1 MGSGWDENGTW
12 GQDIGMRLGYGA
24 RTLEQGWDG
33 GMGQSWDTGLGTRG
47 WGTGTGLGH
56 WDGAGAR
63 GRDRRRPGLGS
74 GLWPGRGAGPSPGFL
89 AYPRAGPC
97 RTALAALSSSRAAM
111 AGGGAGPE
119 MAAASS
125 RSAPAGPAPFRS
137 GPGAAPP
144 QGPSVPRPSSPGP
157 PPAAMES
164 SMDFQAEP
172 SAPEPPAMDTEEGP
186 GGQPAAPGP
195 GVEPPG
201 TGTAGGRR
209 GGEAAPGTGTGEAS
223 GRNGGEQA
231 EEPGVGGAPRGAGP
245 PRAPSSRDMELDEAP
260 EDAEPAEMQGL
271 LAQLETLDP
280 SFRDTPEPPSA
291 SSPGTAP
298 AVGERHPRGSAGCR
312 GGCRP
317 CPLHVA
323 TGRGLATR
331 PCCSQHSA
339 CSRPCHG
346 LLFAEA
352 DREDL
357 LSLLSYEGGLPEA
370 GAETP
375 LARSDVLAGTSL
387 EMLQA
392 PEEAVAVVVE
402 PGGPGGSQGGPA
414 GGWFYGEGLGEVDPT
429 CEGNRDSSPEPAWA
443 ALSPAAAPPEKEQL
457 PQGSVT
463 NKESPS
469 SCPAFKDVPGPCDP
483 EDLLDGVIFGAKY
496 LGSTQLVSERNPPTS
511 VRMAQAQEAVDRIKA
526 PEGESQP
533 MTEVDLFVSTQRI
546 KVLTADTQEA
556 MMDHSLQTI
565 SYIADIGSLVVLM
578 ARRKLPR
585 RAEAAEEKRLYK
597 MICHV
602 FHSAD
607 AQIIAQAI
615 GQAFGVAYQRFLEAN
630 SIDPSE
636 LSPRQ
641 YSRAL
646 EDQEQYNAELT
657 HFSRQENCKDVCIRK
672 QKGEILGIAI
682 VESGWG
688 SILPTVVVANLM
700 HGGPAERSGELS
712 IGDRLMSVNGTSLVG
727 LPLTTCQSIIRELKH
742 QTEVTLNIVHCP
754 PVTTAV
760 IRRPDSKYQLGF
772 CVENGVVSA
781 GTDSSRARPG
791 SAEGFCRPSG
801 RGMRGSGCV
810 CVDEHA
816 APMLSAGAEVSRVS
830 AVPR

>member
-1 MGSGWDENGTW
+1 
-12 GQDIGMRLGYGA
+12 
-24 RTLEQGWDG
+24 
-33 GMGQSWDTGLGTRG
+33 
-47 WGTGTGLGH
+47 
-56 WDGAGAR
+56 
-63 GRDRRRPGLGS
+63 
-74 GLWPGRGAGPSPGFL
+74 
-89 AYPRAGPC
+89 
-97 RTALAALSSSRAAM
+97 
-111 AGGGAGPE
+111 
-119 MAAASS
+119 
-125 RSAPAGPAPFRS
+125 
-137 GPGAAPP
+137 
-144 QGPSVPRPSSPGP
+144 
-157 PPAAMES
+157 MES
-164 SMDFQAEP
+164 SMDFQAAAPAAPDLGGDE
-172 SAPEPPAMDTEEGP
+172 APEPPAMDTEEGP
-186 GGQPAAPGP
+186 AVRSGAPARRVGAGQLGEPRLVSLRPGCSSEQDLPVSEGQRGALGPSSGPASGSDLGGGAGGQAELCWDLGRETDEEA
-195 GVEPPG
+195 
-201 TGTAGGRR
+201 GTAGPR
-209 GGEAAPGTGTGEAS
+209 GSTGWKSSTGS
-223 GRNGGEQA
+223 
-231 EEPGVGGAPRGAGP
+231 APRGVGH
-245 PRAPSSRDMELDEAP
+245 PRALSSGDLTGMELDETPEASAHP
-260 EDAEPAEMQGL
+260 SRAEWAEDAEDEPSEIQGL
-271 LAQLETLDP
+271 LAQLKTLDP
-280 SFRDTPEPPSA
+280 NLCDRSPTSEQGMLPSA
-291 SSPGTAP
+291 STGTAS
-298 AVGERHPRGSAGCR
+298 SAGTVPQQARQSYGQCQ
-312 GGCRP
+312 GKCRP

-323 TGRGLATR
+323 TGRGLETR
-331 PCCSQHSA
+331 PCCAQHSA

-357 LSLLSYEGGLPEA
+357 LSLLCYEGGLPEA
-370 GAETP
+370 SAETP
-375 LARSDVLAGTSL
+375 LARSDVLAGTNL

-392 PEEAVAVVVE
+392 QEEPAAVE
-402 PGGPGGSQGGPA
+402 TQ
-414 GGWFYGEGLGEVDPT
+414 EGLGRPESSEEGSCGGWYYREGLCKVDSA
-429 CEGNRDSSPEPAWA
+429 CEGKQDSSPEPDWVT
-443 ALSPAAAPPEKEQL
+443 LPPTPAPEAEQP
-457 PQGSVT
+457 PQGNVT
-463 NKESPS
+463 NREPPS
-469 SCPAFKDVPGPCDP
+469 SCPAFKEVPGPCDP
-483 EDLLDGVIFGAKY
+483 EDLLDGVIFVAKY

-585 RAEAAEEKRLYK
+585 PSEVAEEKRLYK

-636 LSPRQ
+636 LTPRQ

-688 SILPTVVVANLM
+688 SILPTVVIANLM

-727 LPLTTCQSIIRELKH
+727 LPLATCQSIIRELKH

-772 CVENGVVSA
+772 CVENGVICSL
-781 GTDSSRARPG
+781 
-791 SAEGFCRPSG
+791 
-801 RGMRGSGCV
+801 MRGGI
-810 CVDEHA
+810 
-816 APMLSAGAEVSRVS
+816 AERGGIRVGHRIIEINGQSVVATPHEKIIQILTQAVSEVHIKTMPASTYRLLTGQEQ
-830 AVPR
+830 PIFL

>member
-1 MGSGWDENGTW
+1 
-12 GQDIGMRLGYGA
+12 
-24 RTLEQGWDG
+24 
-33 GMGQSWDTGLGTRG
+33 
-47 WGTGTGLGH
+47 
-56 WDGAGAR
+56 
-63 GRDRRRPGLGS
+63 
-74 GLWPGRGAGPSPGFL
+74 
-89 AYPRAGPC
+89 
-97 RTALAALSSSRAAM
+97 
-111 AGGGAGPE
+111 
-119 MAAASS
+119 
-125 RSAPAGPAPFRS
+125 
-137 GPGAAPP
+137 
-144 QGPSVPRPSSPGP
+144 
-157 PPAAMES
+157 MES
-164 SMDFQAEP
+164 AMDFQP
-172 SAPEPPAMDTEEGP
+172 APDLPAMDTEEG
-186 GGQPAAPGP
+186 Q
-195 GVEPPG
+195 
-201 TGTAGGRR
+201 R
-209 GGEAAPGTGTGEAS
+209 
-223 GRNGGEQA
+223 
-231 EEPGVGGAPRGAGP
+231 GAPRATAAEGQLEGPAFSSTTVDQQRSLEPGSGPASAMNLNSGDEQSGLCRNSGREMEEEVVTTGPQSPTDWRPSVESISRDTGP
-245 PRAPSSRDMELDEAP
+245 PRTPSSGTMELDEEP
-260 EDAEPAEMQGL
+260 EEEPSEMQGL
-271 LAQLETLDP
+271 LAQLETLSP
-280 SFRDTPEPPSA
+280 SLCDAPN
-291 SSPGTAP
+291 TAP
-298 AVGERHPRGSAGCR
+298 VAGKRGYAECR
-312 GGCRP
+312 GECQP

-323 TGRGLATR
+323 TGRGLAVH
-331 PCCSQHSA
+331 PCCAQHSA
-339 CSRPCHG
+339 HSRPCHG

-357 LSLLSYEGGLPEA
+357 LNLLCYEGGLPEA
-370 GAETP
+370 DTETP
-375 LARSDVLAGTSL
+375 LTRSEVLAGTKL
-387 EMLQA
+387 EMLQT
-392 PEEAVAVVVE
+392 PEEHTAAHG
-402 PGGPGGSQGGPA
+402 PGGPDGSEEGPS
-414 GGWFYGEGLGEVDPT
+414 GSWIYGDGLSEDKPT
-429 CEGNRDSSPEPAWA
+429 CEGSRDSSPEPTWA
-443 ALSPAAAPPEKEQL
+443 ELSPAVTPEKERP
-457 PQGSVT
+457 PQSSVT

-469 SCPAFKDVPGPCDP
+469 SCLAFKEVPGPCDP

-641 YSRAL
+641 YSRTL

-688 SILPTVVVANLM
+688 SILPTVVIANLM

-712 IGDRLMSVNGTSLVG
+712 IGDRLMSINGTSLVG

-742 QTEVTLNIVHCP
+742 QTEVMLNIVHCS

-772 CVENGVVSA
+772 CVENGVICSL
-781 GTDSSRARPG
+781 
-791 SAEGFCRPSG
+791 
-801 RGMRGSGCV
+801 MRGGI
-810 CVDEHA
+810 
-816 APMLSAGAEVSRVS
+816 AEKGGIRVGHRIIEINGQSVVATPHEKIIQILTQAVSEVHIKTMPASTYRLLTGQEQPVFL
-830 AVPR
+830 

>member
-1 MGSGWDENGTW
+1 
-12 GQDIGMRLGYGA
+12 
-24 RTLEQGWDG
+24 
-33 GMGQSWDTGLGTRG
+33 
-47 WGTGTGLGH
+47 
-56 WDGAGAR
+56 
-63 GRDRRRPGLGS
+63 
-74 GLWPGRGAGPSPGFL
+74 
-89 AYPRAGPC
+89 
-97 RTALAALSSSRAAM
+97 
-111 AGGGAGPE
+111 
-119 MAAASS
+119 
-125 RSAPAGPAPFRS
+125 
-137 GPGAAPP
+137 
-144 QGPSVPRPSSPGP
+144 
-157 PPAAMES
+157 MES
-164 SMDFQAEP
+164 SMDFQAAAAPAPELG
-172 SAPEPPAMDTEEGP
+172 SDEAPEPPAMDTEEGP
-186 GGQPAAPGP
+186 AVRPGAPELRVGDGQVEGPPFITLPPGCGPGRDLPVPEGQRRGLGPSSGPASATDLKGGGGGQT
-195 GVEPPG
+195 ELC
-201 TGTAGGRR
+201 RD
-209 GGEAAPGTGTGEAS
+209 S
-223 GRNGGEQA
+223 GREMEEEAVTTGPQGSA
-231 EEPGVGGAPRGAGP
+231 EWKPSARSTPRGAGR
-245 PRAPSSRDMELDEAP
+245 PRVPSSGDPTGMELDEAP
-260 EDAEPAEMQGL
+260 EAGTRRGRAKWAEDAEDEPSEIQGL

-280 SFRDTPEPPSA
+280 NLCDHSPASERGPLPSLSA
-291 SSPGTAP
+291 STDHLA
-298 AVGERHPRGSAGCR
+298 GEQAQGYGECQ
-312 GGCRP
+312 GKCRP

-323 TGRGLATR
+323 MGRGLETR
-331 PCCSQHSA
+331 PCCAQHSP

-357 LSLLSYEGGLPEA
+357 LSLLCYEGGLPEA
-370 GAETP
+370 STETP
-375 LARSDVLAGTSL
+375 LARSDILAGTNL

-392 PEEAVAVVVE
+392 REELAAVEKPEGLGKAEE
-402 PGGPGGSQGGPA
+402 GPSGS
-414 GGWFYGEGLGEVDPT
+414 WYYGEGLCEVESA
-429 CEGNRDSSPEPAWA
+429 CEGNREGSLEPAWV
-443 ALSPAAAPPEKEQL
+443 ALPPAPAPEAEQP
-457 PQGSVT
+457 PQGGVT
-463 NKESPS
+463 NREPPS
-469 SCPAFKDVPGPCDP
+469 SCLAFKEVPGPCDP

-585 RAEAAEEKRLYK
+585 RSEGAEEKRLYK

-615 GQAFGVAYQRFLEAN
+615 GQAFSVAYQRFLEAN

-688 SILPTVVVANLM
+688 SILPTVVIANLM

-727 LPLTTCQSIIRELKH
+727 LPLATCQGIIRELKH

-772 CVENGVVSA
+772 CVENGVICSL
-781 GTDSSRARPG
+781 
-791 SAEGFCRPSG
+791 
-801 RGMRGSGCV
+801 MRGGI
-810 CVDEHA
+810 
-816 APMLSAGAEVSRVS
+816 AERGGIRVGHRIIEINGQS
-830 AVPR
+830 VVATPHEKIIQILTQAVREVHIKTMPASTYRLLTGQEQPVFL

>member
-1 MGSGWDENGTW
+1 
-12 GQDIGMRLGYGA
+12 
-24 RTLEQGWDG
+24 
-33 GMGQSWDTGLGTRG
+33 
-47 WGTGTGLGH
+47 
-56 WDGAGAR
+56 
-63 GRDRRRPGLGS
+63 
-74 GLWPGRGAGPSPGFL
+74 
-89 AYPRAGPC
+89 
-97 RTALAALSSSRAAM
+97 M
-111 AGGGAGPE
+111 AGGGRARKWRRPRPAPPRPGPL
-119 MAAASS
+119 
-125 RSAPAGPAPFRS
+125 RSAP
-137 GPGAAPP
+137 GPGQRHP
-144 QGPSVPRPSSPGP
+144 QGPSVPRSPSPVP
-157 PPAAMES
+157 PAAAMES
-164 SMDFQAEP
+164 TRDPRPQ
-172 SAPEPPAMDTEEGP
+172 PPLTP
-186 GGQPAAPGP
+186 RS
-195 GVEPPG
+195 
-201 TGTAGGRR
+201 RR
-209 GGEAAPGTGTGEAS
+209 W
-223 GRNGGEQA
+223 
-231 EEPGVGGAPRGAGP
+231 
-245 PRAPSSRDMELDEAP
+245 PRAPARP
-260 EDAEPAEMQGL
+260 
-271 LAQLETLDP
+271 
-280 SFRDTPEPPSA
+280 RRWA
-291 SSPGTAP
+291 SGS
-298 AVGERHPRGSAGCR
+298 PRGSAGCR

-370 GAETP
+370 GEETP

-387 EMLQA
+387 EMLQ
-392 PEEAVAVVVE
+392 
-402 PGGPGGSQGGPA
+402 
-414 GGWFYGEGLGEVDPT
+414 
-429 CEGNRDSSPEPAWA
+429 GNRDSSPEPSWA
-443 ALSPAAAPPEKEQL
+443 ALPPAVAPEKERLQS
-457 PQGSVT
+457 QEET
-463 NKESPS
+463 SPCFIPPNIS
-469 SCPAFKDVPGPCDP
+469 VPGPCDP

-578 ARRKLPR
+578 A
-585 RAEAAEEKRLYK
+585 AEEKRLYK

-688 SILPTVVVANLM
+688 SIL
-700 HGGPAERSGELS
+700 
-712 IGDRLMSVNGTSLVG
+712 IGDRLI
-727 LPLTTCQSIIRELKH
+727 SIFQELKH

-772 CVENGVVSA
+772 CVENGVICSL
-781 GTDSSRARPG
+781 
-791 SAEGFCRPSG
+791 
-801 RGMRGSGCV
+801 MRGGI
-810 CVDEHA
+810 
-816 APMLSAGAEVSRVS
+816 AEKGGIRVGHRIIEINGQS
-830 AVPR
+830 VVATPHEKIIQILTQACQRGKVHIKTMPASTYRLLTGQEQPVFL

>member
-1 MGSGWDENGTW
+1 
-12 GQDIGMRLGYGA
+12 
-24 RTLEQGWDG
+24 
-33 GMGQSWDTGLGTRG
+33 
-47 WGTGTGLGH
+47 
-56 WDGAGAR
+56 
-63 GRDRRRPGLGS
+63 
-74 GLWPGRGAGPSPGFL
+74 
-89 AYPRAGPC
+89 
-97 RTALAALSSSRAAM
+97 
-111 AGGGAGPE
+111 
-119 MAAASS
+119 
-125 RSAPAGPAPFRS
+125 
-137 GPGAAPP
+137 
-144 QGPSVPRPSSPGP
+144 
-157 PPAAMES
+157 MES
-164 SMDFQAEP
+164 SMDFQAAAPTPPGAGGDE
-172 SAPEPPAMDTEEGP
+172 APEPPAMDTEEGP
-186 GGQPAAPGP
+186 AVRPDAPAPRVGVGQQEEPRLVTLSPNCGSGRDLPAPEGQRRALGP
-195 GVEPPG
+195 GSGPASASEPG
-201 TGTAGGRR
+201 GGAGGRDELCR
-209 GGEAAPGTGTGEAS
+209 DLGRETDDEAGAAGPRDSAGWKPSARSTSRGTGH
-223 GRNGGEQA
+223 
-231 EEPGVGGAPRGAGP
+231 PRD
-245 PRAPSSRDMELDEAP
+245 PSSGDLTGMELDE
-260 EDAEPAEMQGL
+260 DAEDEPSELQGL
-271 LAQLETLDP
+271 LAQLQTLDSNLSDHSPASEQGPLP
-280 SFRDTPEPPSA
+280 STSA
-291 SSPGTAP
+291 GTAP
-298 AVGERHPRGSAGCR
+298 LPALQQAQQSYGQCQGK
-312 GGCRP
+312 CRP

-323 TGRGLATR
+323 TGQGLETR
-331 PCCSQHSA
+331 PCCAQHSA

-357 LSLLSYEGGLPEA
+357 LSLLCYEGGLPEA
-370 GAETP
+370 STETP
-375 LARSDVLAGTSL
+375 LARSDILAGTNL

-392 PEEAVAVVVE
+392 QEEPAAVETPEVLERPE
-402 PGGPGGSQGGPA
+402 SSEKGSSSA
-414 GGWFYGEGLGEVDPT
+414 LYCREGLCEVDST
-429 CEGNRDSSPEPAWA
+429 CEGHRDASPEPDWVT
-443 ALSPAAAPPEKEQL
+443 LPPTPAPEAEQP

-463 NKESPS
+463 NREPLS
-469 SCPAFKDVPGPCDP
+469 SCSAFKEVPGPCDP

-578 ARRKLPR
+578 ARRKLPQR
-585 RAEAAEEKRLYK
+585 SEVAEEKRLYK

-607 AQIIAQAI
+607 AQVIAQAI

-657 HFSRQENCKDVCIRK
+657 HFSRQENCKDVFIRK

-688 SILPTVVVANLM
+688 SILPTVVIANLM

-727 LPLTTCQSIIRELKH
+727 LPLTSCQSIIRELKH

-772 CVENGVVSA
+772 CVENGVICSL
-781 GTDSSRARPG
+781 
-791 SAEGFCRPSG
+791 
-801 RGMRGSGCV
+801 MRGGI
-810 CVDEHA
+810 
-816 APMLSAGAEVSRVS
+816 AERGGIRVGHRIIEINGQSVVATPHEKIIQILTQAVSEVHIKTMPASTYRLLTGQEQ
-830 AVPR
+830 PIFL

>member
-1 MGSGWDENGTW
+1 
-12 GQDIGMRLGYGA
+12 
-24 RTLEQGWDG
+24 
-33 GMGQSWDTGLGTRG
+33 
-47 WGTGTGLGH
+47 
-56 WDGAGAR
+56 
-63 GRDRRRPGLGS
+63 
-74 GLWPGRGAGPSPGFL
+74 
-89 AYPRAGPC
+89 
-97 RTALAALSSSRAAM
+97 
-111 AGGGAGPE
+111 
-119 MAAASS
+119 
-125 RSAPAGPAPFRS
+125 
-137 GPGAAPP
+137 
-144 QGPSVPRPSSPGP
+144 
-157 PPAAMES
+157 MES
-164 SMDFQAEP
+164 TMDFQAAALAAPDFGSDE
-172 SAPEPPAMDTEEGP
+172 APEPPAMDTEEGP
-186 GGQPAAPGP
+186 LARPGAPERGMGDGRPAGRPFVASRSSHGSGQDLPLPEGRQQRLGPVSGPASASDLEGGGDAQAELCRDLGREMEEEE
-195 GVEPPG
+195 V
-201 TGTAGGRR
+201 TAGPQDAVDWKPSAGS
-209 GGEAAPGTGTGEAS
+209 AS
-223 GRNGGEQA
+223 REM
-231 EEPGVGGAPRGAGP
+231 GP
-245 PRAPSSRDMELDEAP
+245 PRAPSSGDLAGMELDEAP
-260 EDAEPAEMQGL
+260 EAGACPDRAEWAEDAEDEPSEIQGL
-271 LAQLETLDP
+271 LAQLQTLDTHLCDDSP
-280 SFRDTPEPPSA
+280 ASEQVPLLSSTAGAVPPL
-291 SSPGTAP
+291 
-298 AVGERHPRGSAGCR
+298 GERTPRGYGECR
-312 GGCRP
+312 GECRP

-323 TGRGLATR
+323 TGRGLETR
-331 PCCSQHSA
+331 PCCAQHSA

-357 LSLLSYEGGLPEA
+357 LSLLRYEGGLPEA
-370 GAETP
+370 STETP
-375 LARSDVLAGTSL
+375 LARSDVLAGTNL

-392 PEEAVAVVVE
+392 QEDLATLDAPEVPGRPGSPEE
-402 PGGPGGSQGGPA
+402 GRS
-414 GGWFYGEGLGEVDPT
+414 GGWYYGEGLCEVDST
-429 CEGNRDSSPEPAWA
+429 CVDNQDSSPEPAWV
-443 ALSPAAAPPEKEQL
+443 ALSPAPAPEAEQ
-457 PQGSVT
+457 PPRGSMAS
-463 NKESPS
+463 KESRS

-630 SIDPSE
+630 SINPSE

-646 EDQEQYNAELT
+646 EDQEHYNAELT

-688 SILPTVVVANLM
+688 SILPTVVIANLM
-700 HGGPAERSGELS
+700 HGGPAEKSGELS

-727 LPLTTCQSIIRELKH
+727 LPLPTCQSIIRVSQGWACRALLPPALASSE
-742 QTEVTLNIVHCP
+742 CP
-754 PVTTAV
+754 EPL
-760 IRRPDSKYQLGF
+760 RW
-772 CVENGVVSA
+772 
-781 GTDSSRARPG
+781 PG
-791 SAEGFCRPSG
+791 WSPWQE
-801 RGMRGSGCV
+801 
-810 CVDEHA
+810 
-816 APMLSAGAEVSRVS
+816 GAEAPNRGDIEHS
-830 AVPR
+830 ALSPCHHGRHPAPRLQVPAGLLR

>member
-1 MGSGWDENGTW
+1 
-12 GQDIGMRLGYGA
+12 
-24 RTLEQGWDG
+24 
-33 GMGQSWDTGLGTRG
+33 
-47 WGTGTGLGH
+47 
-56 WDGAGAR
+56 
-63 GRDRRRPGLGS
+63 
-74 GLWPGRGAGPSPGFL
+74 
-89 AYPRAGPC
+89 
-97 RTALAALSSSRAAM
+97 
-111 AGGGAGPE
+111 
-119 MAAASS
+119 
-125 RSAPAGPAPFRS
+125 
-137 GPGAAPP
+137 
-144 QGPSVPRPSSPGP
+144 
-157 PPAAMES
+157 
-164 SMDFQAEP
+164 
-172 SAPEPPAMDTEEGP
+172 
-186 GGQPAAPGP
+186 
-195 GVEPPG
+195 
-201 TGTAGGRR
+201 
-209 GGEAAPGTGTGEAS
+209 
-223 GRNGGEQA
+223 
-231 EEPGVGGAPRGAGP
+231 
-245 PRAPSSRDMELDEAP
+245 
-260 EDAEPAEMQGL
+260 
-271 LAQLETLDP
+271 
-280 SFRDTPEPPSA
+280 
-291 SSPGTAP
+291 
-298 AVGERHPRGSAGCR
+298 
-312 GGCRP
+312 P

-323 TGRGLATR
+323 TGQGLETR
-331 PCCSQHSA
+331 PCCAQHSA

-357 LSLLSYEGGLPEA
+357 LNLLCYEEGLPKA
-370 GAETP
+370 TTETP
-375 LARSDVLAGTSL
+375 LACSDVLAGTNL

-392 PEEAVAVVVE
+392 REELADVE
-402 PGGPGGSQGGPA
+402 TPKGLGRPQSSEEGSS
-414 GGWFYGEGLGEVDPT
+414 GGWYQEGLCKVDSA
-429 CEGNRDSSPEPAWA
+429 CEGNGDSSPEPAWVT
-443 ALSPAAAPPEKEQL
+443 LPPTPAPEADPP

-463 NKESPS
+463 VSGGTSPCLVPPDAS
-469 SCPAFKDVPGPCDP
+469 VPGPCDP

-578 ARRKLPR
+578 ARRKLPQR
-585 RAEAAEEKRLYK
+585 SEVAEEKRLYK

-727 LPLTTCQSIIRELKH
+727 LPLATCQSIIRELKH
-742 QTEVTLNIVHCP
+742 QTEVTLNIVHCS

-772 CVENGVVSA
+772 CVENGVICSL
-781 GTDSSRARPG
+781 
-791 SAEGFCRPSG
+791 
-801 RGMRGSGCV
+801 MRGGI
-810 CVDEHA
+810 
-816 APMLSAGAEVSRVS
+816 AERGGIRVGHRIIEINGQSVVATPHEKIIQILTQAVSEVHIKTMPASTYRLLTGQEQ
-830 AVPR
+830 PIFL

>member
-1 MGSGWDENGTW
+1 
-12 GQDIGMRLGYGA
+12 
-24 RTLEQGWDG
+24 
-33 GMGQSWDTGLGTRG
+33 
-47 WGTGTGLGH
+47 
-56 WDGAGAR
+56 
-63 GRDRRRPGLGS
+63 
-74 GLWPGRGAGPSPGFL
+74 
-89 AYPRAGPC
+89 
-97 RTALAALSSSRAAM
+97 
-111 AGGGAGPE
+111 
-119 MAAASS
+119 
-125 RSAPAGPAPFRS
+125 
-137 GPGAAPP
+137 
-144 QGPSVPRPSSPGP
+144 
-157 PPAAMES
+157 MES
-164 SMDFQAEP
+164 CMDFQAAAP
-172 SAPEPPAMDTEEGP
+172 SAADLGRDEAPEPPAMDTEEGP
-186 GGQPAAPGP
+186 AVRPGAPELPVGDGQPEGPPFVTLPPGCSTGQELPVPQGQRRGLGPGSGPASASDLKGGGGGQTELCRDLGREMEKEALTVGP
-195 GVEPPG
+195 QGSTHWRPS
-201 TGTAGGRR
+201 AGS
-209 GGEAAPGTGTGEAS
+209 T
-223 GRNGGEQA
+223 
-231 EEPGVGGAPRGAGP
+231 PRDAGH
-245 PRAPSSRDMELDEAP
+245 PRAPSSSDPTGMELDEAP
-260 EDAEPAEMQGL
+260 EDEPSEIQGL

-280 SFRDTPEPPSA
+280 NLCDHSPTSEQGPLPS
-291 SSPGTAP
+291 SSAGTAP
-298 AVGERHPRGSAGCR
+298 LAGEQAGQSHGECQ
-312 GGCRP
+312 GKCRP

-323 TGRGLATR
+323 MGRGLETR
-331 PCCSQHSA
+331 PCCAQHSA

-357 LSLLSYEGGLPEA
+357 LSLLCYEGGLPEA
-370 GAETP
+370 STETP
-375 LARSDVLAGTSL
+375 LARSDVLAGTNL

-392 PEEAVAVVVE
+392 PEELATVE
-402 PGGPGGSQGGPA
+402 KPEGLGRPESSEEGPSSS
-414 GGWFYGEGLGEVDPT
+414 WYCGEGLCEVDSA
-429 CEGNRDSSPEPAWA
+429 CEGNQDSSPEPAWV
-443 ALSPAAAPPEKEQL
+443 ALPPTPTPEAQQP
-457 PQGSVT
+457 PQGGMT
-463 NKESPS
+463 NRESPS
-469 SCPAFKDVPGPCDP
+469 SCPAFKEVPGPCDP

-511 VRMAQAQEAVDRIKA
+511 IRMAQAQEAVDRIKA

-585 RAEAAEEKRLYK
+585 QSEVAEEKRLYK

-602 FHSAD
+602 FHSD
-607 AQIIAQAI
+607 NAQIIAQAI

-630 SIDPSE
+630 SIDPSK

-688 SILPTVVVANLM
+688 SILPTVVIANLM

-772 CVENGVVSA
+772 CVENGVICSL
-781 GTDSSRARPG
+781 
-791 SAEGFCRPSG
+791 
-801 RGMRGSGCV
+801 MRGGI
-810 CVDEHA
+810 
-816 APMLSAGAEVSRVS
+816 AERGGIRVGHRIIEINGQSVVATPHEKIIQILTQAVSEVHIKTMPASTYRLLTGQEQ
-830 AVPR
+830 PIFL

>member
-1 MGSGWDENGTW
+1 
-12 GQDIGMRLGYGA
+12 
-24 RTLEQGWDG
+24 
-33 GMGQSWDTGLGTRG
+33 
-47 WGTGTGLGH
+47 
-56 WDGAGAR
+56 
-63 GRDRRRPGLGS
+63 
-74 GLWPGRGAGPSPGFL
+74 
-89 AYPRAGPC
+89 
-97 RTALAALSSSRAAM
+97 
-111 AGGGAGPE
+111 
-119 MAAASS
+119 
-125 RSAPAGPAPFRS
+125 
-137 GPGAAPP
+137 
-144 QGPSVPRPSSPGP
+144 
-157 PPAAMES
+157 
-164 SMDFQAEP
+164 
-172 SAPEPPAMDTEEGP
+172 MDTEEGP
-186 GGQPAAPGP
+186 AVRPDAPAPRVGVGQPEGPRLVTLSPNCGSERDLPAPEGQRRTLGPSSGPASASDPGGDAGGQDELCRDLGRETGDEAGAAGP
-195 GVEPPG
+195 RDSAGWKPSARSTPRG
-201 TGTAGGRR
+201 TGH
-209 GGEAAPGTGTGEAS
+209 
-223 GRNGGEQA
+223 
-231 EEPGVGGAPRGAGP
+231 PRD
-245 PRAPSSRDMELDEAP
+245 PSSGDLTGMELDEAP
-260 EDAEPAEMQGL
+260 EDAEDEPSELQGL
-271 LAQLETLDP
+271 LAQLQTLDSNLSDHSPASEQGPLP
-280 SFRDTPEPPSA
+280 STSA
-291 SSPGTAP
+291 GTAP
-298 AVGERHPRGSAGCR
+298 LSALQEAQRSYGQCQ
-312 GGCRP
+312 GKCRP

-323 TGRGLATR
+323 TGQGLETR
-331 PCCSQHSA
+331 PCCAQHSA

-357 LSLLSYEGGLPEA
+357 LSLLCYEGGLPEA
-370 GAETP
+370 STETP
-375 LARSDVLAGTSL
+375 LARSDILAGTNL

-392 PEEAVAVVVE
+392 QEEPAAVETPEVLERPRSSE
-402 PGGPGGSQGGPA
+402 KGSSSA
-414 GGWFYGEGLGEVDPT
+414 LYCGEGLCEVDST
-429 CEGNRDSSPEPAWA
+429 YEGNRDASPEPAWVT
-443 ALSPAAAPPEKEQL
+443 LPPTPAPEAEQPP
-457 PQGSVT
+457 PGSVT
-463 NKESPS
+463 VSASRTGCDSEPG
-469 SCPAFKDVPGPCDP
+469 CAFWLCSLVGFWVGVDRILPNASVPGPCDP

-578 ARRKLPR
+578 ARRKLPQR
-585 RAEAAEEKRLYK
+585 SEVAEEKRLYK

-657 HFSRQENCKDVCIRK
+657 HFSRQENCKDVFIRK
-672 QKGEILGIAI
+672 QKGEILGIAV

-688 SILPTVVVANLM
+688 SILPTVVIANLM

-727 LPLTTCQSIIRELKH
+727 LPLTSCQSIIRELKH

-772 CVENGVVSA
+772 CVENGVICSL
-781 GTDSSRARPG
+781 
-791 SAEGFCRPSG
+791 
-801 RGMRGSGCV
+801 MRGGI
-810 CVDEHA
+810 
-816 APMLSAGAEVSRVS
+816 AERGGIRVGHRIIEINGQSVVATPHEKIIQILTQAVSEVHIKTMPASTYRLLTGQEQ
-830 AVPR
+830 PIFL

>member
-1 MGSGWDENGTW
+1 
-12 GQDIGMRLGYGA
+12 
-24 RTLEQGWDG
+24 
-33 GMGQSWDTGLGTRG
+33 
-47 WGTGTGLGH
+47 
-56 WDGAGAR
+56 
-63 GRDRRRPGLGS
+63 
-74 GLWPGRGAGPSPGFL
+74 
-89 AYPRAGPC
+89 
-97 RTALAALSSSRAAM
+97 
-111 AGGGAGPE
+111 
-119 MAAASS
+119 
-125 RSAPAGPAPFRS
+125 
-137 GPGAAPP
+137 
-144 QGPSVPRPSSPGP
+144 
-157 PPAAMES
+157 MES
-164 SMDFQAEP
+164 SMDFQAAAP
-172 SAPEPPAMDTEEGP
+172 SPAGVGSEEAPEPPAMDTEEESAVRPGARQPEGP
-186 GGQPAAPGP
+186 RLVTLRPGRDRPAPEGRRSALGPDSGPASASDLGGGAGGQA
-195 GVEPPG
+195 ELC
-201 TGTAGGRR
+201 RD
-209 GGEAAPGTGTGEAS
+209 S
-223 GRNGGEQA
+223 GRETD
-231 EEPGVGGAPRGAGP
+231 EEAGAAGPRGSAGWKPSAGSTPRGAGH
-245 PRAPSSRDMELDEAP
+245 PRAPSSGDPTVMELDESP
-260 EDAEPAEMQGL
+260 EDAEDEPLEIQGL

-280 SFRDTPEPPSA
+280 NLCDHSPASEQGPLPSTSA
-291 SSPGTAP
+291 GTAP
-298 AVGERHPRGSAGCR
+298 PVGTAPQQAQRSYGQCQGK
-312 GGCRP
+312 CRP

-323 TGRGLATR
+323 TGQGLETR
-331 PCCSQHSA
+331 PCCAQHSA

-357 LSLLSYEGGLPEA
+357 LSLLCYEGGLPEA
-370 GAETP
+370 NAETP
-375 LARSDVLAGTSL
+375 LARSDVLAGTNL
-387 EMLQA
+387 EMLQTQ
-392 PEEAVAVVVE
+392 EE
-402 PGGPGGSQGGPA
+402 PA
-414 GGWFYGEGLGEVDPT
+414 TAETPEGLGRPESLEEGSSDGLYYQEGL
-429 CEGNRDSSPEPAWA
+429 CEGNRDGSPEPAWVT
-443 ALSPAAAPPEKEQL
+443 LPPTPAPEAEQP

-463 NKESPS
+463 NREPPS
-469 SCPAFKDVPGPCDP
+469 SCLAFKEVPGPCDP

-578 ARRKLPR
+578 ARRKLPQR
-585 RAEAAEEKRLYK
+585 SEVAEEKRLYK

-688 SILPTVVVANLM
+688 SILPTVVIANLM

-727 LPLTTCQSIIRELKH
+727 LPLATCQTVIRELKH
-742 QTEVTLNIVHCP
+742 QTEVMLNIVHCP

-772 CVENGVVSA
+772 CVENGVICSL
-781 GTDSSRARPG
+781 
-791 SAEGFCRPSG
+791 
-801 RGMRGSGCV
+801 MRGGI
-810 CVDEHA
+810 
-816 APMLSAGAEVSRVS
+816 AERGGIRVGHRIIEINGQSVVATPHEKIIQILTQAVSEVHIKTMPASTYRLLTGQEQ
-830 AVPR
+830 PIFL